1 MTKPVTPYKDSNSG
15 KKEQVATMFNNIAPK
30 YDFLNQLLSLG
41 IHKGWRK
48 KAIRMLKSEKP
59 ETILDIATGT
69 GDFAIEAV
77 KLNPKKI
84 VGVDIS
90 EGMLKIGVEK
100 IKKLDLDNLITLQE
114 GDSENLKFPDN
125 SFDAVT
131 VGFGV
136 RNFENLD
143 KGIADIY
150 RVLNKNGT
158 LIVLEFSKPRAFPI
172 KQLYNFYSRFV
183 TPTIGT
189 LFSKDKSAY
198 SYLPESVNAFPDGE
212 DFLNVLRKAGFKGV
226 RDTKVAF
233 GIASI
238 YFAKK

>member
-48 KAIRMLKSEKP
+48 KAIRMLKTEKP
-59 ETILDIATGT
+59 KTILDIATGT

-77 KLNPKKI
+77 KLNPERI
-84 VGVDIS
+84 IGVDIS

-100 IKKLDLDNLITLQE
+100 IKKLNLDNLITLQE

-172 KQLYNFYSRFV
+172 KQLYNFYSRFI

-212 DFLNVLRKAGFKGV
+212 DFLNVLKKAGF
-226 RDTKVAF
+226 RDAEDTKVAF